1 MPTEL
6 VPDRAADAYAEL
18 AAVYDA
24 FTDGHDH
31 DRWLGLVEGLALDHG
46 LRGRRLLDV
55 GCGTGKSFLPMLA
68 RGYEVVGCDLSPD
81 MAARA
86 REKVQIHGARAEV
99 LVADMRALPELGAF
113 DLVTCLDE
121 AMNYMLSPDQMRAA
135 LEGFAR
141 NLRPGGI
148 AIFDSNNLRA
158 YRLWY
163 AGTNAHDGEGTFSCI
178 RGEASSDLEPGA
190 VASVWIEVFSEREDG
205 LWERTRSRH
214 VQRHHP
220 RAEVERAIVDAG
232 LELLAVRGLA
242 PGCRLTPDGDEEA
255 DTKTVYVTRKPIGG
269 ASREGVT

>member
-1 MPTEL
+1 MPTL
-6 VPDRAADAYAEL
+6 LLPDGAADAYAEL

-24 FTDGHDH
+24 FTEGHDH
-31 DRWLGLVEGLALDHG
+31 ERWLGLLEELAVEHG
-46 LRGRRLLDV
+46 LSGRRLLDV
-55 GCGTGKSFLPMLA
+55 GCGTGNSFLPMLA

-81 MAARA
+81 MTARA
-86 REKVQIHGARAEV
+86 RKKVRARGATAEV

-121 AMNYMLSPDQMRAA
+121 AMNYMLSPDQVRAA

-163 AGTNAHDGEGTFSCI
+163 AGTNAHDGEGTFFCI
-178 RGEASSDLEPGA
+178 RGEASAELEPGA
-190 VASVWIEVFSEREDG
+190 VASVWIEIFSEREGG

-220 RAEVERAIVDAG
+220 RAEVERAIAEAG
-232 LELLAVRGLA
+232 LDVVAVRGLA
-242 PGCRLTPDGDEEA
+242 PGPSLTPDGDEEA
-255 DTKTVYVTRKPIGG
+255 DTKTVYVTRKP
-269 ASREGVT
+269 T

>member
-1 MPTEL
+1 MPTL
-6 VPDRAADAYAEL
+6 LRPDNAADSYADL

-24 FTDGHDH
+24 FTEGHDH
-31 DRWLGLVEGLALDHG
+31 ERWLGLVEDLAVENGLA
-46 LRGRRLLDV
+46 GRRLLDV
-55 GCGTGKSFLPMLA
+55 GCGTGNSFLPMLA

-86 REKVQIHGARAEV
+86 REKVQVHGARAEV
-99 LVADMRALPELGAF
+99 FVADMRALPELGAF

-121 AMNYMLSPDQMRAA
+121 AMNYMLSGDQMRAA

-148 AIFDSNNLRA
+148 AVFDSNNLRA

-163 AGTNAHDGEGTFSCI
+163 AGTNAHDGEGTFFCI
-178 RGEASSDLEPGA
+178 RGDASSSEIEPGA
-190 VASVWIEVFSEREDG
+190 LASVWIEVFSEREDG

-220 RAEVERAIVDAG
+220 RADVERAIAEAG
-232 LELLAVRGLA
+232 LELVAVRGLA
-242 PGCRLTPDGDEEA
+242 PGPLLTSYGDEEA
-255 DTKTVYVTRKPIGG
+255 DTKTVYVTRKP
-269 ASREGVT
+269 T

>member
-1 MPTEL
+1 MPALL

-18 AAVYDA
+18 APVYDA
-24 FTDGHDH
+24 FTAGHDH
-31 DRWLGLVEGLALDHG
+31 ERWLGLLEELAVGHG
-46 LRGRRLLDV
+46 LTGRALLDV
-55 GCGTGKSFLPMLA
+55 GCGTGSSFMPMLD
-68 RGYEVVGCDLSPD
+68 RGYEVVGCDLSPE
-81 MAARA
+81 MVARA
-86 REKVQIHGARAEV
+86 REKVRIHGARAQV

-121 AMNYMLSPDQMRAA
+121 AMNYMHTPDQVRAA

-163 AGTNAHDGEGTFSCI
+163 AGTNAHDGEGTFFCI
-178 RGEASSDLEPGA
+178 RGEASADLEPGA
-190 VASVWIEVFSEREDG
+190 IASVWIEVFSERDDG

-220 RAEVERAIVDAG
+220 RAEVERAIAEAG

-242 PGCRLTPDGDEEA
+242 PGTRLTPEADEEA
-255 DTKTVYVTRKPIGG
+255 DTKTVYVTRKP
-269 ASREGVT
+269 T